1 MVADSRQVIP
11 DWSSAKTCPGKVIFR
26 AEKRNPA
33 YVEPSATKGI
43 ISYTERLMERI
54 RNFCIIAHVDHG
66 KSTLADR
73 MLQMTHTIADRDMT
87 AQVLD
92 TMDLEREKGVTIK
105 ASAVR
110 MIYNAKDG
118 QDYEF
123 NLIDTPGHVDFNYEV
138 SRALYACEG
147 AVLVV
152 DATQGIEAQTL
163 ANLYLALDANLVII
177 PVINKIDLQSADVE
191 GVKRDLKI
199 LLGVE
204 DEEIIPISAKT
215 GFGVEEVLEAIV
227 AKIPAP
233 IRSEDKPLRA
243 LIFDSHYDAYKGVI
257 AYVRVFDG
265 SLTAN
270 DKVVMMATGTKIV
283 PVEIGIFSPNLLPID
298 KLSAGDVGY
307 IATGLKTVSECRVGD
322 TITNA
327 AKPADAPLPGYRK
340 AKPMVFAGVYPVEGE
355 DFPDLKEAL
364 EKLQLNDASLTFE
377 PESSEALNFG
387 FRCGFLGL
395 FHMEIIQERIEREYD
410 LDVVFTA
417 PSVEYKVDLTDGSTI
432 MIDSPADLPDEGRI
446 KEIYEPWM
454 SLQIFSPTEYYGV
467 IMEMVRKRR
476 GIYINQEYPAA
487 NRVQLNFEIPLS
499 EIIVDFFDLL
509 KSNTHGYASMDYQF
523 LEYRAGDLVKLQILL
538 NEEPVDALTAIV
550 HSQDAYHKGQA
561 LVSKLKEIIPQQL
574 FTIPIQAYAEGRVIS
589 RANVKALRKDVL
601 AKCYG
606 GDITRKKKLLEKQKR
621 GKKRMKMV
629 GSVEIPQEAFMAILR
644 LEN

>member
-1 MVADSRQVIP
+1 MD
-11 DWSSAKTCPGKVIFR
+11 
-26 AEKRNPA
+26 
-33 YVEPSATKGI
+33 
-43 ISYTERLMERI
+43 RI

-73 MLQMTHTIADRDMT
+73 MLQMTNTIAARDMT
-87 AQVLD
+87 AQILD
-92 TMDLEREKGVTIK
+92 SMDLEREKGVTIK

-177 PVINKIDLQSADVE
+177 PVINKVDLQSADVE
-191 GVKRDLKI
+191 GVKRDLKM

-204 DEEIIPISAKT
+204 DDEILPISAKT
-215 GFGVEEVLEAIV
+215 GVGVDAVLEAIA

-233 IRSEDKPLRA
+233 TRSEDKPLRA
-243 LIFDSHYDAYKGVI
+243 LVFDSHYDSYKGVI

-270 DKVVMMATGTKIV
+270 DKIAMMATGTKIV
-283 PVEIGIFSPNLLPID
+283 PVEIGIFSPNLLPIE

-327 AKPADAPLPGYRK
+327 TKPADSPLPGYRK

-355 DFPDLKEAL
+355 DYPDLKEAL
-364 EKLQLNDASLTFE
+364 EKLQLNDASLTYE

-417 PSVEYKVDLTDGSTI
+417 PSVEYKVDLADGSSI
-432 MIDSPADLPDEGRI
+432 IIDSPADLPDEGRI

-454 SLQIFSPTEYYGV
+454 SLEVFSPTDYYGV

-476 GIYINQEYPAA
+476 GIYVNQEYPAA

-509 KSNTHGYASMDYQF
+509 KSNTRGYASMDYQF

>member
-1 MVADSRQVIP
+1 MD
-11 DWSSAKTCPGKVIFR
+11 
-26 AEKRNPA
+26 
-33 YVEPSATKGI
+33 
-43 ISYTERLMERI
+43 RI

-73 MLQMTHTIADRDMT
+73 MLQMTNTIADRDMT

-92 TMDLEREKGVTIK
+92 SMDLEREKGVTIK

-110 MIYNAKDG
+110 MVYTAKDG

-177 PVINKIDLQSADVE
+177 PVINKVDLQSANVE
-191 GVKRDLKI
+191 EVKRDLI
-199 LLGVE
+199 TLLGVE
-204 DEEIIPISAKT
+204 DEEILPISAKT
-215 GFGVEEVLEAIV
+215 GLGVEAVLEAIA

-233 IRSEDKPLRA
+233 VRSEEKPLRA
-243 LIFDSHYDAYKGVI
+243 LIFDSHYDSYKGVI

-265 SLTAN
+265 SVTAN
-270 DKVVMMATGTKIV
+270 DKIAMMATGTKV
-283 PVEIGIFSPNLLPID
+283 LPVEIGIFSPNLLPIN

-322 TITNA
+322 TITLA
-327 AKPADAPLPGYRK
+327 AKPAEAPLPGYRK

-355 DFPDLKEAL
+355 DYPDLKDAL
-364 EKLQLNDASLTFE
+364 EKLQLNDASLTYE

-417 PSVEYKVDLTDGSTI
+417 PSVEYKVELTDGSTI
-432 MIDSPADLPDEGRI
+432 IIDSPADLPDEGRI

-454 SLQIFSPTEYYGV
+454 ALEIFSPTDYYGV

-476 GIYINQEYPAA
+476 GVYVDQEYPAV

-509 KSNTHGYASMDYQF
+509 KSNTRGYASMDYQF

-561 LVSKLKEIIPQQL
+561 LVSKLKEIIPQQM

-629 GSVEIPQEAFMAILR
+629 GSVELPQEAFMAILR